1 MTIDEIAEKHQ
12 VVVMCGV
19 SGSGKTVFAKRL
31 VGKGFQRLSSD
42 AIIWEK
48 YGDTFPEL
56 DSDTRKKAF
65 MWAANEIDSSIVV
78 MIKRGERIVVDST
91 MCKTVRRSAIRAVCG
106 KCGIKPLFVYMKTPL
121 PTLIERLDLR
131 HGNGPDDQL
140 VSQQEI
146 RAYYAGFEVPDERE
160 TDVVTIES

>member
-78 MIKRGERIVVDST
+78 MIKRGERI
-91 MCKTVRRSAIRAVCG
+91 
-106 KCGIKPLFVYMKTPL
+106 
-121 PTLIERLDLR
+121 
-131 HGNGPDDQL
+131 
-140 VSQQEI
+140 
-146 RAYYAGFEVPDERE
+146 
-160 TDVVTIES
+160 